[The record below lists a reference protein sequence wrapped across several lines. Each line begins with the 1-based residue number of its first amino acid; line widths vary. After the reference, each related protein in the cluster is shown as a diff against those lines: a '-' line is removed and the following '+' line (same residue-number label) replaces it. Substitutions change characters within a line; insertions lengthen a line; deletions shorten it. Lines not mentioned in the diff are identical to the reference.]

1 MAVEAS
7 AGGTNADHHTGGIKG
22 LVGRLRRHSLGF
34 TPKGS
39 QSDLLDHG
47 NNTPRNTASA
57 RTSTSSRNPTNK
69 TAAYDSGYSLELWNS
84 AYDALRDDPTTTGL
98 VLAYESII
106 SHELP
111 EHLKTDGMNMS
122 FRGRTDDER
131 LQLLSAITT
140 AGLNKR
146 RSSKTSQND
155 DLARSV
161 IETSKDAIGPLMPC
175 YSSTAVAWAGICT
188 MTPVR
193 FICTSR
199 AQIEICSNT

>member
-7 AGGTNADHHTGGIKG
+7 ATGTHADHHTGGLKG

-39 QSDLLDHG
+39 QSDLDEYG
-47 NNTPRNTASA
+47 SNTPRKTSSQ
-57 RTSTSSRNPTNK
+57 RTSTSSRNPANK
-69 TAAYDSGYSLELWNS
+69 AAAHDSASSLELWNS

-111 EHLKTDGMNMS
+111 DHLKTDGMNMS
-122 FRGRTDDER
+122 FRGRSDEER
-131 LQLLSAITT
+131 LQLLTAITS

-146 RSSKTSQND
+146 RGSKTSQSD

-161 IETSKDAIGPLMPC
+161 IDTSKDTIGPLVPI

-188 MTPVR
+188 MTPVLPTYLLR
-193 FICTSR
+193 
-199 AQIEICSNT
+199 